1 MDVPVSTFRAQ
12 LKHWIER
19 VGEGTELII
28 TERGVPVARL
38 TGVEGAD
45 LIASLERD
53 GLLALVHHET
63 ASALMRALWD
73 RADGVIASRLADA
86 EVRAVLRAGER
97 AGRINTDVANE
108 GVARW
113 RELWPALRK
122 VEVTAAITERAADL
136 AEEHGLRAGDG
147 IQLASVELLRPAN
160 PVVALTDA
168 RLAGEATGLG
178 LQELPRP

>member
-1 MDVPVSTFRAQ
+1 MSLVYFDS
-12 LKHWIER
+12 
-19 VGEGTELII
+19 
-28 TERGVPVARL
+28 
-38 TGVEGAD
+38 GA
-45 LIASLERD
+45 
-53 GLLALVHHET
+53 LLALVHQEST
-63 ASALMRALWD
+63 SALMRALWD

-97 AGRINTDVANE
+97 AGRINADVAGQ

-122 VEVTAAITERAADL
+122 VEITPTITERAADL

-160 PVVALTDA
+160 PIVALTDA
-168 RLAGEATGLG
+168 RLAGVATDLD
-178 LQELPRP
+178 LRVLPYP